1 MNSVEDNAAKQYE
14 LPKWEFNR
22 NADPKEIDL
31 QNKII
36 VLSRA
41 GTDIQLIISSI
52 LSVFL
57 DPSNLLLN
65 RKRVIVCSKRKGKNV
80 DSNAPKTSISKWNRP
95 PKRCSRWP
103 ERSKTSFSTK
113 VSSKKCLRFQNFIS
127 APMYLH
133 PHRPKMIW
141 HQLGENKNF
150 KITFKNYEIA
160 TNNFSQIMTMRHHQ
174 LHVHQ

>member
-41 GTDIQLIISSI
+41 GTDIQLIICSI
-52 LSVFL
+52 LL
-57 DPSNLLLN
+57 DPSKLLLN
-65 RKRVIVCSKRKGKNV
+65 RKRVIVCSKRKSKNV
-80 DSNAPKTSISKWNRP
+80 DSNAPKTSISKWNRS
-95 PKRCSRWP
+95 PKRSSRWS

-113 VSSKKCLRFQNFIS
+113 VSYRNCSR
-127 APMYLH
+127 
-133 PHRPKMIW
+133 
-141 HQLGENKNF
+141 
-150 KITFKNYEIA
+150 FKNDP
-160 TNNFSQIMTMRHHQ
+160 FHP
-174 LHVHQ
+174 